1 MKKISELNVTNI
13 LYITKFV
20 ILDAIKFLL
29 KEGKRKNSKKISE
42 LNVTNILYITKFII
56 LDTIKFLFKEKEKRE
71 KKSPILEFYES

>member
-1 MKKISELNVTNI
+1 ML
-13 LYITKFV
+13 L
-20 ILDAIKFLL
+20 IKFLL